1 MRRARSFSREIPTL
15 TADSRAMNDEVR
27 RAFQEWSFPALLN
40 SALLLTAIAYI
51 RGWYRLQRA
60 CPPVFRVPHLV
71 AFLTGVFSLWF
82 AIGSPLSAFDDL
94 SLSVHMVQHLLLMA
108 VAPPLVLLGAPALPL
123 LHGLDAEVVRRALGP
138 LLRWKLVQKLGRFL
152 SQPVTGWLTAT
163 IALLAWHAPAA
174 FDLALGSDLWH
185 EVEHACFFST
195 SLLFWW
201 PVVQPYPSK
210 PIWPRWTI
218 PIYLFFGMMPCG
230 VLGAFLCFSDR
241 VVYPGYLG
249 APNIF
254 GMTPLDDQV
263 FAGALM
269 WVFGTFVYLIP
280 AVIITAKLLS
290 PETSGPGGARLS
302 RREAAKDPV

>member
-1 MRRARSFSREIPTL
+1 
-15 TADSRAMNDEVR
+15 MNAEVLKV
-27 RAFQEWSFPALLN
+27 FQEWSFPFLIN
-40 SALLLTAIAYI
+40 FALLLTAIAYL
-51 RGWYRLQRA
+51 RGWLHLRKAR
-60 CPPVFRVPHLV
+60 PPMFSVPHLA
-71 AFLTGVFSLWF
+71 AFLTGVFALWV
-82 AIGSPLSAFDDL
+82 AIGSPLAAFDDL

-123 LHGLDAEVVRRALGP
+123 LHGLDAQVVRRSLGP
-138 LLRWKLVQKLGRFL
+138 LLRWKLVQRAGRFL
-152 SQPVTGWLTAT
+152 AHPVTCWLTAT
-163 IALLAWHAPAA
+163 IALFAWHVPAA
-174 FDLALGSDLWH
+174 FDLALGRDLWH
-185 EVEHACFFST
+185 EVEHVCFFAT

-210 PIWPRWTI
+210 AIWPRWTI

-241 VVYPGYLG
+241 VVYPAYSA

-254 GMTPLDDQV
+254 RMTPLDDQV

-269 WVFGTFVYLIP
+269 WVFGTFVYVVP
-280 AVIITAKLLS
+280 AVIITARLLS
-290 PETSGPGGARLS
+290 SETWGTGEARLS

>member
-1 MRRARSFSREIPTL
+1 MRRARLFWQETPPL
-15 TADSRAMNDEVR
+15 TTDSAAMNDEVLKV
-27 RAFQEWSFPALLN
+27 FQEWSSPVRLN
-40 SALLLTAIAYI
+40 FALLLTAIAYI
-51 RGWYRLQRA
+51 RGWHQLRKA
-60 CPPVFRVPHLV
+60 CPRMFSVTHLA
-71 AFLTGVFSLWF
+71 AFLTGVFSLWV
-82 AIGSPLSAFDDL
+82 AIGSPLSAFDDV

-123 LHGLDAEVVRRALGP
+123 LHGLHARVVRRALGP
-138 LLRWKLVQKLGRFL
+138 VLRWKPVQRLGRFL
-152 SQPVTGWLTAT
+152 AQPVTCWLTAT
-163 IALLAWHAPAA
+163 IALFAWHVPAA

-210 PIWPRWTI
+210 PIWPRWAI

-230 VLGAFLCFSDR
+230 VLGAFLCFSDK
-241 VVYPGYLG
+241 VVYPAYSA

-254 GMTPLDDQV
+254 GLTPLDDQV
-263 FAGALM
+263 FAGAFM

-280 AVIITAKLLS
+280 AVIITTKLLS
-290 PETSGPGGARLS
+290 SETYGTSEARMS
-302 RREAAKDPV
+302 RREAANDSV